1 MRTKIV
7 AGNWK
12 MNKTYKETK
21 ALVKELKHS
30 IKDVTLDNTR
40 VIISPTFVNLQKA
53 SKMTKKSAIE
63 VAAQNMHQEESGAY
77 TGEISAQML
86 KVFMWIPLF

>member
-21 ALVKELKHS
+21 ALVKELNHAVKEL
-30 IKDVTLDNTR
+30 TLDNTR
-40 VIISPTFVNLQKA
+40 VIISPTFYFR
-53 SKMTKKSAIE
+53 T
-63 VAAQNMHQEESGAY
+63 
-77 TGEISAQML
+77 
-86 KVFMWIPLF
+86 F

>member
-21 ALVKELKHS
+21 ALVKELGKIDQRCNFS
-30 IKDVTLDNTR
+30 
-40 VIISPTFVNLQKA
+40 
-53 SKMTKKSAIE
+53 
-63 VAAQNMHQEESGAY
+63 
-77 TGEISAQML
+77 
-86 KVFMWIPLF
+86 

>member
-21 ALVKELKHS
+21 ALVKELDHS
-30 IKDVTLDNTR
+30 IKDVTLSNTR
-40 VIISPTFVNLQKA
+40 VIIAPTFVNLQKA
-53 SKMTKKSAIE
+53 SKMTKKSVIE
-63 VAAQNMHQEESGAY
+63 VAIQ
-77 TGEISAQML
+77 
-86 KVFMWIPLF
+86 